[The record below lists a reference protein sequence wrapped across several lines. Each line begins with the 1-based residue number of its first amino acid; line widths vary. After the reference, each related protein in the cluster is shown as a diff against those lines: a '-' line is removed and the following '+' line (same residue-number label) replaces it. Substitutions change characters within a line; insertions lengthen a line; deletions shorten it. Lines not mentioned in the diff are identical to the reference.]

1 KRASHIS
8 NLLHF
13 TKNEWE
19 EVYKTT
25 FSSEIYNKN
34 QTYIGYTGNFYV
46 REVYFS
52 NLGDDGVINLN
63 SDDVKSLI
71 SSNSFENSFRNGDG
85 GSIYINQGQS
95 SIRKVC
101 SFGSKSTDNGKFCYI
116 KVSYASTNIN
126 EIQDSSIT
134 YSNQGKLVGY
144 STIVL
149 QYGNNS
155 FFQNNITRNYCK
167 YNTAFGIGDGKGTI
181 SIKYSNIDENHATSR
196 ICYVGSKP
204 ATYNSIVFT
213 NNTVSEDGSSY
224 PGMFLCGS
232 CSAKFENCFIATN
245 KRNGCYLFGIYDI
258 NDFGYTITVSN
269 SYIDTQ
275 EKLFPEGQQV
285 SIGPNKDISVE
296 LHLYSTELC
305 PTGNN
310 IENINKIISKLI
322 HLHGIGE
329 SMTSL
334 IF

>member
-1 KRASHIS
+1 M
-8 NLLHF
+8 LHF

-63 SDDVKSLI
+63 SADVKSLI
-71 SSNSFENSFRNGDG
+71 SSNSFENSSRNDVG

-101 SFGSKSTDNGKFCYI
+101 SFGSKSTGLGKFCYI
-116 KVSYASTNIN
+116 SVSDASTNIN

-134 YSNQGKLVGY
+134 YSNQGNLNGY
-144 STIVL
+144 QTISL
-149 QYGNNS
+149 EYGNNS
-155 FFQNNITRNYCK
+155 FFQNNITRNYCG
-167 YNTAFGIGDGKGTI
+167 YNTAFSISYGEGTC

-196 ICYVGSKP
+196 ICAVYQKP
-204 ATYNSIVFT
+204 ATYNGIVFT
-213 NNTVSEDGSSY
+213 NNTVSADESAW
-224 PGMFLCGS
+224 PGMFHCSS
-232 CSAKFENCFIATN
+232 CSATFENCFIASN
-245 KRNGCYLFGIYDI
+245 KRNDCYLFGIYIYDS
-258 NDFGYTITVSN
+258 GYTITVSN

-275 EKLFPEGQQV
+275 EKLYKVGQRV
-285 SIGPNKDISVE
+285 SIGPNKDISIE

-305 PTGNN
+305 PTGNK
-310 IENINKIISKLI
+310 IENLNKMISKLI
-322 HLHGIGE
+322 HLKTIGE
-329 SMTSL
+329 SMTS
-334 IF
+334 IFL

>member
-1 KRASHIS
+1 M
-8 NLLHF
+8 LHF

-63 SDDVKSLI
+63 SADVKSLI
-71 SSNSFENSFRNGDG
+71 SSNSFENSSRNGDG

-101 SFGSKSTDNGKFCYI
+101 SFGSKSTDFGKFCYI
-116 KVSYASTNIN
+116 SVSDASTNIN

-134 YSNQGKLVGY
+134 YSNQGNLNGY
-144 STIVL
+144 NTIVL

-155 FFQNNITRNYCK
+155 FFQNNVTRNYCK
-167 YNTAFGIGDGKGTI
+167 YNAAFGIGDGKGTI
-181 SIKYSNIDENHATSR
+181 SIKYSNIDENYATSR
-196 ICYVGSKP
+196 ICCVQSKP

-213 NNTVSEDGSSY
+213 NNTVSEDY
-224 PGMFLCGS
+224 DHPEMFFCAS
-232 CSAKFENCFIATN
+232 CSATFENCFIATN
-245 KRNGCYLFGIYDI
+245 KRNGCYLFGIYIYDS
-258 NDFGYTITVSN
+258 GYTITVSN

-285 SIGPNKDISVE
+285 SIGQNKDISIE
-296 LHLYSTELC
+296 LHLHSTELC
-305 PTGNN
+305 LFGNN
-310 IENINKIISKLI
+310 IENLNKMISKLI

-329 SMTSL
+329 SMTS
-334 IF
+334 IFL

>member
-1 KRASHIS
+1 M
-8 NLLHF
+8 LHF
-13 TKNEWE
+13 TNNEWE

-63 SDDVKSLI
+63 SADVKSLI
-71 SSNSFENSFRNGDG
+71 SSNSFENSSRNGYGD
-85 GSIYINQGQS
+85 SIYINQGQS

-101 SFGSKSTDNGKFCYI
+101 SFGSKSTHHGQFCYI
-116 KVSYASTNIN
+116 EVSDASTNIN

-134 YSNQGKLVGY
+134 YSNQGKLDGFN
-144 STIVL
+144 TIVL
-149 QYGNNS
+149 TYGNIS
-155 FFQNNITRNYCK
+155 FSQNNVTRNYCVH
-167 YNTAFGIGDGKGTI
+167 NAAFGIGDGKGTI

-196 ICYVGSKP
+196 ICCVQYKP

-213 NNTVSEDGSSY
+213 NNTVSEDY
-224 PGMFLCGS
+224 DHPGMFLCGS
-232 CSAKFENCFIATN
+232 CSATFENCFIATN
-245 KRNGCYLFGIYDI
+245 KRNGCYLFGIHDI

-275 EKLFPEGQQV
+275 EKLYKVGQQV
-285 SIGPNKDISVE
+285 SIGQNKDISIE

-305 PTGNN
+305 LFG
-310 IENINKIISKLI
+310 NKIKNLNKMISKLI
-322 HLHGIGE
+322 HLKTIGE
-329 SMTSL
+329 SMTS
-334 IF
+334 IFL